1 MTGLL
6 ARLCFDSG
14 PWGVC
19 HLHPGINA
27 YFIHIV
33 SWSAIGD
40 AVTAPLKTARTLEYV
55 PWSLAMTCPIL
66 TLACAVNSVCS
77 IYSNPGVHTVDGW
90 MNEVEIK
97 TLIHRIIHR
106 ITKKKSNKCCRVV
119 FVEENNPTKLVS
131 RLKRRHNF
139 QYKECMKA
147 KIKQCSGC

>member
-1 MTGLL
+1 
-6 ARLCFDSG
+6 
-14 PWGVC
+14 
-19 HLHPGINA
+19 
-27 YFIHIV
+27 
-33 SWSAIGD
+33 
-40 AVTAPLKTARTLEYV
+40 
-55 PWSLAMTCPIL
+55 MTCPIL

-119 FVEENNPTKLVS
+119 FVEENNATKLVN